1 MGENLFWFS
10 GSSNVPPTDHLD
22 LEVNASPLGGGG
34 GGGVTIPYHAGGSY
48 AAEASTSTDEQ
59 AQILPAL
66 LIWLGTNAISATT
79 CGAGW
84 MMARRVMISD
94 CERQGHGFSSISVG
108 ACGVGPA
115 STIEC
120 DIEKDTGENGA
131 LISWNNFA
139 QHNLPWSFQIQN
151 HVLDLSI
158 PSAY

>member
-1 MGENLFWFS
+1 
-10 GSSNVPPTDHLD
+10 
-22 LEVNASPLGGGG
+22 
-34 GGGVTIPYHAGGSY
+34 VTIPYHAGGSY

-84 MMARRVMISD
+84 MIARRVMISD

-151 HVLDLSI
+151 HVLNLSI